1 MRRVSASTGVAL
13 VVLSAV
19 AFGLMPVFARF
30 GYAAGLDV
38 RQLLALRF
46 AMAAIVFFAWLALRG
61 ALLLPTRAQLSQ
73 LALLGAGMYAL
84 MSLCYFAAVA
94 YLPAA
99 LVSLLLYLYPT
110 IVTLL
115 SAAIDRTRPSRRT
128 VAALVAS
135 LVGMALVVGVPRGEL
150 SAIGLVF
157 AFISPV
163 CYAIYIMIGSRIVTA
178 LPPTV
183 MSAYIIL
190 FAAISLLVIAGVSGR
205 LTLDV
210 TPAGW
215 LALAGVTLVST
226 VLSVTAFF
234 AGAEV
239 LGPVRASIL
248 SLAEPAVTIGA
259 MAAAFGEIPTAW
271 QMVGAVIVLSAAG
284 LVAAG
289 RARESVGSA

>member
-128 VAALVAS
+128 VVALVAS

-157 AFISPV
+157 AFVSPV

-178 LPPTV
+178 LPPAV

-289 RARESVGSA
+289 RARDSVGSA